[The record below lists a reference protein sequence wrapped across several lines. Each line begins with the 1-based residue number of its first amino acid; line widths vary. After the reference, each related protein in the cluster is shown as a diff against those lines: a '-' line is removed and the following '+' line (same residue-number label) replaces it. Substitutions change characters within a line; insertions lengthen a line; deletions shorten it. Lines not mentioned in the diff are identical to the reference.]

1 MTVADDIK
9 ARLDIVDVVG
19 KYVPEL
25 RQSGRT
31 WKARCPFHQENT
43 PSFVV
48 FPDRQTWRCFGACA
62 TGGDVFSFV
71 MRADNTDF
79 SQAMR
84 SLAHQAGVPLPERR
98 PAADAPRNPLFELND
113 AAQRFFRQSL
123 DADRGALARDYL
135 RARGVSDEAI
145 VTFGLGYSPTTGDAL
160 LKHIES
166 LGFARDLLLS
176 AGLATP
182 YDDGARDMF
191 RGRLI
196 YPLRNDAG
204 EVAGFAGRAMDD
216 AQPKY
221 LNTPQT
227 AVFDKGRMLYAYD
240 RAAAAIARERR
251 AVVVEGYMDVI
262 AAHQHDFTNVVA
274 SMGTALTPAQ
284 IALLT
289 RRADAVVLALD
300 ADPAGQG
307 AMFRSLLELAQRS
320 ADASLQRAS
329 SRRNASPFDAF
340 RVASIPSG
348 KDPDELIRSDPTLW
362 RQAVDGAVPLGDFL
376 LDAAPDQ
383 MDVSTPAGKAAA
395 AEALRPILYGVE
407 WTEQDRYLQR
417 LARLLDVESSVLSAR
432 IGRSSAP
439 PRRAQSVPAAATDE
453 QAEAEAVFH
462 RLDGDP
468 LDEQTLALLLQH
480 PDIMERSAQVEVDR
494 LRRPESRAL
503 LSALH
508 EGGIIDD
515 IRQRLDDDL
524 AQHLDRLMEHPL
536 PPMDFKQRTADFEAC
551 LRRLEER
558 HLRELKAQERA
569 MLADDPASPEVAEA
583 LHRQVI
589 ETNER
594 LRALFTS
601 GAATP

>member
-19 KYVPEL
+19 KYVPDL

-84 SLAHQAGVPLPERR
+84 SLAQQAGVPLPERR

-166 LGFARDLLLS
+166 LGFARESLLS
-176 AGLATP
+176 AGLAIP

-251 AVVVEGYMDVI
+251 AVVVEGYMDAI

-284 IALLT
+284 IELLT
-289 RRADAVVLALD
+289 RRAAVVVLALD

-320 ADASLQRAS
+320 ADASLQRTSA
-329 SRRNASPFDAF
+329 RRSASPFDAF
-340 RVASIPSG
+340 RVVSLPSG

-362 RQAVDGAVPLGDFL
+362 RQAVDSAVPLGDFL
-376 LDAAPDQ
+376 LDLAPEQ

-395 AEALRPILYGVE
+395 AEALRPILFGVE

-417 LARLLDVESSVLSAR
+417 LARLLDVEPAVLSAR
-432 IGRSSAP
+432 IGRSSP
-439 PRRAQSVPAAATDE
+439 RPRRTQSMPAAAKDE
-453 QAEAEAVFH
+453 QADAAAVFR
-462 RLDGDP
+462 RLGGDP

-480 PDIMERSAQVEVDR
+480 PEIMERSTQVGVDR

-508 EGGIIDD
+508 EGGIIGD

-569 MLADDPASPEVAEA
+569 MLADDPASPEAAEA
-583 LHRQVI
+583 LHRQVV